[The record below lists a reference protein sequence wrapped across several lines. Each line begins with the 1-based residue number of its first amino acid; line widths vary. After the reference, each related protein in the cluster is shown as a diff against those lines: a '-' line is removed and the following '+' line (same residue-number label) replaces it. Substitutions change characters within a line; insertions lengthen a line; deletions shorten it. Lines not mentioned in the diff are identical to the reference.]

1 MSYSDIGRADQERV
15 HEREAVA
22 RYKRTSSFT
31 VTVRSD
37 ERSFHANTNAV
48 YMYIWPMWLNAEV
61 SKQISCS
68 TISS

>member
-48 YMYIWPMWLNAEV
+48 YMYI
-61 SKQISCS
+61 
-68 TISS
+68 